1 MTKSLQ
7 WLNFF
12 STNYY
17 NNIFLQFEA
26 GMRKTC
32 LGKDGNS
39 TSLRHVLRNE
49 LRAKHRNA
57 QAIGNRQ
64 KTQLNH
70 CTNSSISI
78 SRGKN
83 LISKFGVFLG
93 NILLAVRSL
102 LLNPRCFGS
111 ALYFPVHKRR
121 FSKKMWNICDS
132 IQVLRYPNV

>member
-1 MTKSLQ
+1 
-7 WLNFF
+7 
-12 STNYY
+12 
-17 NNIFLQFEA
+17 
-26 GMRKTC
+26 MRKTC

-83 LISKFGVFLG
+83 LISKFAGFLG
-93 NILLAVRSL
+93 NILLTVRSL

-121 FSKKMWNICDS
+121 LSKNKCGISVIRSKSLDIPMYNFD
-132 IQVLRYPNV
+132 

>member
-1 MTKSLQ
+1 
-7 WLNFF
+7 
-12 STNYY
+12 
-17 NNIFLQFEA
+17 
-26 GMRKTC
+26 MRKTC

-78 SRGKN
+78 SRGKK
-83 LISKFGVFLG
+83 LILKFEGFLR
-93 NILLAVRSL
+93 NILLTVCSFISIT
-102 LLNPRCFGS
+102 RCFGS
-111 ALYFPVHKRR
+111 VLY
-121 FSKKMWNICDS
+121 
-132 IQVLRYPNV
+132 

>member
-1 MTKSLQ
+1 
-7 WLNFF
+7 
-12 STNYY
+12 
-17 NNIFLQFEA
+17 
-26 GMRKTC
+26 MRKTC

-83 LISKFGVFLG
+83 
-93 NILLAVRSL
+93 
-102 LLNPRCFGS
+102 
-111 ALYFPVHKRR
+111 
-121 FSKKMWNICDS
+121 
-132 IQVLRYPNV
+132 